1 VSYSVFISHGWHDRW
16 IASRMAKRVAECGA
30 SPFVD
35 IFDIKKGDRIE
46 ERVRQGLSQC
56 DELIVFLT
64 PWSASRTW
72 VWTEAASAWFAGK
85 RVTAILYGLTLRD
98 IDEQHGGAAWL
109 STRNICSIDEFDA
122 YLNELT
128 GRVASLKSAE

>member
-1 VSYSVFISHGWHDRW
+1 
-16 IASRMAKRVAECGA
+16 MARRVEDIGGA
-30 SPFVD
+30 PFVD

-46 ERVRQGLSQC
+46 ERVREGLNRC

-72 VWTEAASAWFAGK
+72 VWTEAAAAWFAGK
-85 RVTAILYGLTLRD
+85 RVTAVLYGVTLRE

-109 STRNICSIDEFDA
+109 SSTNTCSIDELDD
-122 YLNELT
+122 YLKELA
-128 GRVASLKSAE
+128 GRVALHGDAA